1 MSFLLPK
8 GVSRRVPPR
17 LVRLSRLLIFVGLLH
32 VDVRRP
38 GLARRRFSLIGGF
51 FEIALIIGVFFG
63 RHDLGPFF
71 NCFGKKELAPV
82 YTKER
87 LTASRY
93 SSGCSEPP
101 PILTS

>member
-1 MSFLLPK
+1 
-8 GVSRRVPPR
+8 
-17 LVRLSRLLIFVGLLH
+17 LSRLLIFVGLLH

-71 NCFGKKELAPV
+71 NCFGK
-82 YTKER
+82 
-87 LTASRY
+87 
-93 SSGCSEPP
+93 
-101 PILTS
+101 